1 MRSKSPQVNPIEKF
15 VLLKATRF
23 KSPKMAARR
32 LITSLLLLFLY
43 VHSVAVTPGF
53 YDLLDSIEELLD
65 DTERLMNANNSTVV
79 DSVVGRLQCA
89 VDTYILLFSFFYE
102 WTTMQP
108 QGIYPRSTRKCKL
121 IFSDSDFSIECE

>member
-1 MRSKSPQVNPIEKF
+1 
-15 VLLKATRF
+15 
-23 KSPKMAARR
+23 MAARR

-53 YDLLDSIEELLD
+53 NDLLDSIEELLN

-89 VDTYILLFSFFYE
+89 VDTTFQLLLQVDDNAATRDLSMLYQE
-102 WTTMQP
+102 MQ
-108 QGIYPRSTRKCKL
+108 IN
-121 IFSDSDFSIECE
+121 F